1 MIDKIKLTNRNFNP
15 EFLLDNYKWKNVEIG
30 NDPLK
35 KGLQSNLINKSKKFS
50 LRMLLTENLN
60 TNIYSLSIDGSIR
73 KWYFNA
79 NSRKDLKSIE
89 FEDCVKLLG
98 KKLGLKKG
106 EVWKIFKITN
116 LEIGVTLLLNSDF
129 HEVMNCFVKLRNAK
143 RNNEY
148 ESSIYFKFNN
158 YEILIYDK
166 FLEMN
171 KGQIWTNTE
180 NNVFNKFH
188 FFRFEISIKKIS
200 GTTFK
205 EDYSTLESLKHN
217 WIKLPVILETN
228 LNKIEFV
235 DLLSKEKEIKLNSLS
250 EYNNYIKY
258 LGMKSIGIIKTIEGF
273 KQIGI
278 KNNKSK
284 YFKDLINNYRSHI
297 SSDRDYKAELMFEL
311 SKKTNRLI

>member
-1 MIDKIKLTNRNFNP
+1 MIDKIKIRTENIDS
-15 EFLLDNYKWKNVEIG
+15 EFLLNNYKWKNVEIG

-60 TNIYSLSIDGSIR
+60 TNTYSLSIDGSIR

-89 FEDCVKLLG
+89 FKDCIKLLG

-143 RNNEY
+143 RNNNY
-148 ESSIYFKFNN
+148 ESSIYFKFSN

-171 KGQIWTNTE
+171 KGQTLTNTE

-188 FFRFEISIKKIS
+188 FFRFEISIKKMS

-205 EDYSTLESLKHN
+205 ENYNTLELLKSN
-217 WIKLPVILETN
+217 WLKLPVVLEKN
-228 LNKIEFV
+228 LDKIVFV
-235 DLLSKEKEIKLNSLS
+235 DLLSKEKEVKFDTLL

-258 LGMKSIGIIKTIEGF
+258 LGMRSIGIIKTIEDF
-273 KQIGI
+273 RKIKM
-278 KNNKSK
+278 KNNRNK
-284 YFKDLINNYRSHI
+284 YFNDLINNYRSHI
-297 SSDRDYKAELMFEL
+297 SSDRDYKGELMFEL